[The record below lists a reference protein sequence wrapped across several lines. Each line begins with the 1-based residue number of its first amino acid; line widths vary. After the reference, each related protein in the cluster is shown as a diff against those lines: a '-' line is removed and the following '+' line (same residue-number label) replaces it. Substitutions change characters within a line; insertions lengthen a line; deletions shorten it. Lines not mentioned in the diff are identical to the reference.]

1 MRHGGLYTL
10 LDREMMTARLV
21 PVLSGQE
28 AFTPQSAAT
37 FVQSIGSA
45 VASFFTHLKPTT
57 FYVLDSSLI
66 SHLSFP
72 GPDKTGKPRG
82 LTFTADMP
90 IQPERLESPTIPAAF
105 TFIGQFID
113 HDLTMN
119 GVDLFN
125 PQTGEVQNTASPL
138 IDLDSVYGPRTI
150 LFNHPMHGSIYN
162 PDGTF
167 KLHKK
172 VGPAGG
178 HSCCGIS

>member
-28 AFTPQSAAT
+28 GFTPQSAAT

-66 SHLSFP
+66 SH
-72 GPDKTGKPRG
+72 

-178 HSCCGIS
+178 HSCCGSS